1 MDRPRPVTVCKACR
15 MLLVPEPNDQTSSS
29 IKPSHRDQQ
38 TLKQSVDDGCF
49 VCSRI
54 WERLDPSDEETTPYY
69 KDGLSPKDKPEKR
82 WPRAAILYN
91 RLSHDQ
97 SLTIFIDPSVFLRSR
112 GRQACTY
119 FSLRHLD
126 ESSATDAVK
135 RLPDSTKS
143 PETLSMAKEWISDCV
158 KNHPTCNHINT
169 ETSWYPTRLLD
180 CGSQADADPL
190 CTLVET
196 RTNRLTGPYMT
207 LSHCWGLIDCIKLT
221 TDNYAQMVKGIPSSQ
236 LPQLYQD
243 ALYVTRSLGVQYLWI
258 DSLCIIQKGDN
269 LVDWNQEVTLMS
281 ITSRYLISED
291 RYWNIEV
298 TRSLL
303 NTRAWVFQERLLA
316 PRILHFGK
324 RHLIWECRE
333 KLASDASSDA
343 SASILAESGESS
355 GIFLKS
361 SFARLG
367 CEKGFYLKTWGT
379 VVRLYA
385 TCKLTFPGDRLIAL
399 SALAR
404 SMGTLMQDEY
414 VAGMWRG
421 GLELDMLWC
430 IDGFQGAS
438 TPTTYRAPTWSW
450 VASVGRVW
458 PAERLMDG
466 LSLIKVEKV
475 HLDYVTEDTWGML
488 RGGWL
493 HLRGHLKKLS
503 LIHPDDWKMVVNGV
517 QVEGATK
524 YDAKPHVYFDT
535 PESEGNKESEPNL
548 YCMIGR
554 RVTTVCEGL
563 IFVLLLELVDGETGT
578 FKRIGIARGVV
589 KDPEATFISPSEG
602 EDEFPCLEYV
612 DGQHLICII

>member
-1 MDRPRPVTVCKACR
+1 
-15 MLLVPEPNDQTSSS
+15 
-29 IKPSHRDQQ
+29 
-38 TLKQSVDDGCF
+38 
-49 VCSRI
+49 
-54 WERLDPSDEETTPYY
+54 
-69 KDGLSPKDKPEKR
+69 
-82 WPRAAILYN
+82 
-91 RLSHDQ
+91 
-97 SLTIFIDPSVFLRSR
+97 
-112 GRQACTY
+112 
-119 FSLRHLD
+119 
-126 ESSATDAVK
+126 
-135 RLPDSTKS
+135 
-143 PETLSMAKEWISDCV
+143 MAKEWISDCV

-207 LSHCWGLIDCIKLT
+207 LSHCWGLVDCIKLT

-281 ITSRYLISED
+281 KVYSNSLCNISAGDAPDATHSLFCTRDEKKSYFPEIIECTFKGITSRYLISED

-298 TRSLL
+298 TRSPL

-385 TCKLTFPGDRLIAL
+385 TCKLTFPSDRLIAL

-458 PAERLMDG
+458 PAERIMDG
-466 LSLIKVEKV
+466 LSLIKVEKI

-517 QVEGATK
+517 QVEAATK

-535 PESEGNKESEPNL
+535 PESERNKESEPNL

-563 IFVLLLELVDGETGT
+563 IFVLLLELVDGEIGT
-578 FKRIGIARGVV
+578 FKRIGIARGVI